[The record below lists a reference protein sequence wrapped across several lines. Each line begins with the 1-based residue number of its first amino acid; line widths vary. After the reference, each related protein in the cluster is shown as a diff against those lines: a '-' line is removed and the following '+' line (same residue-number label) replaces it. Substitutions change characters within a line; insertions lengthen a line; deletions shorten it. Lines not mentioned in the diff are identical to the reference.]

1 MSTLY
6 CPKCSYN
13 LSNLTENRCPECG
26 EAFDPDTLRMLQAK
40 GVSPWSLILQIIFV
54 PILFAIMAPICL
66 ITTLGAEIFGIAFS
80 GIFILGAI
88 VFHACYLSRS
98 YVRSYRLR
106 FGDDRTPW
114 VYRHVWACCTLI
126 AITEVVITFMYF
138 AGGCAVILMNLNFH

>member
-40 GVSPWSLILQIIFV
+40 GVSPWSLILQIIF
-54 PILFAIMAPICL
+54 
-66 ITTLGAEIFGIAFS
+66 
-80 GIFILGAI
+80 